1 MKLFTLP
8 KKVRGNNMKK
18 EKISIIVPCYNE
30 EESLPIFYE
39 EITKIAKEMKNQDFE
54 FLFINDGSKD
64 NTLKIIK
71 ALSKEDERVRF
82 ISFSRNFG
90 KESGM
95 YAGLENATGD
105 YVAIMDADMQ
115 DPPSMIK
122 TMYEDIKNNNYDCV
136 ALCSPSHKDYGLVRK
151 FFTNCWYK
159 LIGKIS
165 STPQVPGARDFR
177 LMKRKMVDAIVDMK
191 EYNRYSKGIFS
202 FVGFNTKWIE
212 YEAPDRVAGKSK
224 FSFWKLFKYAIEGIL
239 AFSTTPLV
247 ISAVVGLI
255 FCLIAFIAVI
265 VIIVK
270 TLAFGDPVG
279 GWPSLACMIMFVSG
293 VQLLF
298 LGIMGMYLSKLYLE
312 VKKRPIY
319 IVKETEKENI
329 KEK

>member
-1 MKLFTLP
+1 
-8 KKVRGNNMKK
+8 MKK

-30 EESLPIFYE
+30 EESIPIFYN
-39 EITKIAKEMKNQDFE
+39 EINKISKEMKSVDFE

-64 NTLKIIK
+64 KTLSILKD
-71 ALSKEDERVRF
+71 LSKKDNRVRF

-90 KESGM
+90 KEGGM

-105 YVAIMDADMQ
+105 FVAIMDADMQ

-122 TMYEDIKNNNYDCV
+122 TMYYDIKEEGYDCV
-136 ALCSPSHKDYGLVRK
+136 ALYSPQHIGYSHLRK

-177 LMKRKMVDAIVDMK
+177 LMKRKMVDAIVNMK

-212 YEAPDRVAGKSK
+212 YNAPDRVAGTSK
-224 FSFWKLFKYAIEGIL
+224 FNFKKLFMYALDGIL

-255 FCLIAFIAVI
+255 FCLIAFIAII

-279 GWPSLACMIMFVSG
+279 GWPSLACIIIFVSG
-293 VQLLF
+293 VQLFF
-298 LGIMGMYLSKLYLE
+298 LGVIGMYIAKLYLE

-319 IVKETEKENI
+319 ITSETERDNY
-329 KEK
+329 EKD